1 MAQESNYLGIRTLEE
16 EIVDIDN
23 RIGHLTTVVEQ
34 GNTSQ
39 SIVNRLVELEDVRGS
54 KMKKLKQLTVQAD
67 VTPFTTQEM
76 TEQLT
81 NYAAGLR
88 ENEGTEQ
95 QAAGAFEHGIMAGG
109 LTDTERWDS
118 SWIPVAADFCR
129 VDDGVSAG
137 MDRPG
142 RKNYRAKRLKAL
154 GNAVV
159 PQIVEAIGRAIIETE
174 KG

>member
-88 ENEGTEQ
+88 EN
-95 QAAGAFEHGIMAGG
+95 
-109 LTDTERWDS
+109 
-118 SWIPVAADFCR
+118 R
-129 VDDGVSAG
+129 V
-137 MDRPG
+137 
-142 RKNYRAKRLKAL
+142 L
-154 GNAVV
+154 
-159 PQIVEAIGRAIIETE
+159 E
-174 KG
+174 